1 MHPMRVRRAVALE
14 IDTLA
19 MVYDIAVR
27 GHLSP
32 SVAAA
37 FDDFEVVV
45 GEDTTTFHGEITDRA
60 ALHGVIN
67 RIEQFG
73 LVLLD
78 LHAAR

>member
-1 MHPMRVRRAVALE
+1 ME
-14 IDTLA
+14 
-19 MVYDIAVR
+19 YDIAVR

-37 FDDFEVVV
+37 FGEFDLVIDGSNTVLRGEVI
-45 GEDTTTFHGEITDRA
+45 DQA

-67 RIEQFG
+67 RTERFG

-78 LHAAR
+78 LHSSP